1 MGRRG
6 VEPDNASCLNWL
18 QPLYANQTPDP
29 VSQQNLAIDM
39 GSPGKPGKSG
49 KIWSENVTVRQKVTV
64 TVCTHWHRK
73 ILVVAPAN
81 LIISGPTEMR
91 PRRKL

>member
-29 VSQQNLAIDM
+29 VSQRKLAIDK
-39 GSPGKPGKSG
+39 GGRGDPGK
-49 KIWSENVTVRQKVTV
+49 T
-64 TVCTHWHRK
+64 
-73 ILVVAPAN
+73 
-81 LIISGPTEMR
+81 GPRM
-91 PRRKL
+91 

>member
-29 VSQQNLAIDM
+29 VSQRNFAIDKGGGATLVHM
-39 GSPGKPGKSG
+39 VRECDRTTKGTVQYARYNSG
-49 KIWSENVTVRQKVTV
+49 GYTT
-64 TVCTHWHRK
+64 
-73 ILVVAPAN
+73 
-81 LIISGPTEMR
+81 
-91 PRRKL
+91 KLDN